1 MVLPIVSGS
10 RYSQLQYTISQWGT
24 TNKAPYYDE
33 ESNLDKRVLPNDATI
48 RAYLTISDFLEDT
61 IVRVPHRLNKDSF
74 FDGNMA
80 LDVDKLSYL
89 IPIKPLFFN
98 YFDTE
103 DLLDASE
110 DGKNMFEMEAV
121 AGGSVKVTLRIP
133 IKGNNKIKHIE
144 YTRIYYKDRVAD
156 MDNNEGGMTEFS
168 FTGLVMPLVKYQ
180 NTQDAYYSVACVSA
194 YSNKYD
200 FSFYKEASRIEANS
214 NDCRNL
220 DGQESNKAN
229 VYTLTQQGFDY
240 TLIPQHFS
248 LTIFISS

>member
-1 MVLPIVSGS
+1 M
-10 RYSQLQYTISQWGT
+10 
-24 TNKAPYYDE
+24 
-33 ESNLDKRVLPNDATI
+33 
-48 RAYLTISDFLEDT
+48 
-61 IVRVPHRLNKDSF
+61 
-74 FDGNMA
+74 
-80 LDVDKLSYL
+80 DVDKLSYL

-229 VYTLTQQGFDY
+229 VYTLTQQGFGQFHGIPRFLY
-240 TLIPQHFS
+240 LSLRLIWELQIHILNIKKAIMVYVLHSVLIKEIYKFVKCS
-248 LTIFISS
+248 FLRTEWIIRERNSKMT